1 MSRPAKSSE
10 DVVRLSSDIALCTRV
25 VIIEDDP
32 VYRQFVRQVLKKID
46 GVEVVG
52 ECASGQDGIDVCVKS
67 KPQALLL
74 DLMLPDMNGVEVIK
88 TIRHELPHL
97 VVLLLTAHPS
107 NELPRELLKLGVQG
121 FADKTASAA
130 DLIKII
136 RSVLAGGMSYHSVAG
151 IAPPD
156 AERPITLPGHG
167 ENIKPEIL
175 TPREREIV
183 ALVTGAMSSKEVAAK
198 LGLSTRTVE
207 KHRANIYAKL
217 GVRDVVGL
225 TRWCM
230 YHGILN

>member
-1 MSRPAKSSE
+1 MSRPAKSSD
-10 DVVRLSSDIALCTRV
+10 DVARPQSDIALCTRV

-74 DLMLPDMNGVEVIK
+74 DLMLPDMNGMEVIK

-97 VVLLLTAHPS
+97 VVLLLTAHPG

-136 RSVLAGGMSYHSVAG
+136 RSVLAGGMSYQSVAG
-151 IAPPD
+151 IAPPA

-230 YHGILN
+230 YHGVLT

>member
-74 DLMLPDMNGVEVIK
+74 DLMLPDMSGMEVVK

-136 RSVLAGGMSYHSVAG
+136 RGVLAGGMSYQSAAG
-151 IAPPD
+151 IAPP
-156 AERPITLPGHG
+156 AEERPISLPGHA
-167 ENIKPEIL
+167 ENIKPEVL
-175 TPREREIV
+175 TPREREIA

-230 YHGILN
+230 YHGLLN